1 MKLKDIK
8 TVYCAF
14 NDYTRSEY
22 ITTEETTALLTEAV
36 NHSRLIKNAVVI
48 MDGFTGFT
56 PVQYRLLQA
65 LLELTS
71 KVIITITIDIDSS
84 PYSMRGEQELFYLSK
99 KTIKDIQMLSQQV
112 NIRQDKD
119 VLFKT
124 ALRYSENPELDHLQK
139 HIFRYPIK
147 KYDRPVENI
156 VITENNNIRDEIND
170 VCLKIKELVLEKGY
184 AYRDMA
190 IVCADL
196 DSYADIFDECA
207 QIHDIPFFIDRNGKL
222 KLNPFVEFI
231 LSALMIIKENYSYR
245 SVMHFLRSGLCY
257 AEREDIDEFDNYI
270 LKHGI
275 KGRSRYAKLFAG
287 VDGKTEEGADELEI
301 LNKVNEI
308 RRSLMEGLE
317 GLLEKPKC
325 ASDYTKALRKLISYY
340 GIEEKLSEM
349 KSVFDSSF
357 EREKASEYAQVY
369 SLIMGLLSQIDD
381 LLSDMPISLEE
392 FTAILRS
399 GIEEIDI
406 GRIPGG
412 IDRVIVG
419 DITRSRISN
428 IKILFFTGVNDGN
441 IPLSNSKG
449 GIISDIDREFLKE
462 KEIELSP
469 TPRQQIYIQR
479 LYLYMIMSKPAQKLF
494 LSYSRTGN
502 DGSALRESYLIL
514 LLRDI
519 FPRLLVIKNMN
530 ESRRPESLSGIKDA
544 LQSYSDALCEYSAGT
559 LDGITKEELAVL
571 GTVLESDNECNE
583 IAKKLVNAAFFE
595 YKHKPLSKEL
605 ASKLYGKILTNSV
618 SRLEQFALCQYAHFL
633 KYGLKL
639 KEREE
644 FSFERS
650 DLGTVYHEILSD
662 YSGNV
667 SKSGYTLENCPDE
680 ISEKLLSESVE
691 RVCGMYGS
699 TILYSTFSN
708 RFTVKR
714 IHEIMTRTVKTIKKQ
729 LSSGKFVPEGFETDF
744 LRKIMLSDEGQM
756 RIRGRIDR
764 LDICK
769 KDGKL
774 YIKIIDYK
782 SGTKD
787 IELDSLLYGL
797 QLQQPVYMAAAINEM
812 ANKYPDLIPV
822 MAAMFYYHIDDP
834 LLTDVSLGDDEKT
847 LEDRIEAKLRPSGL
861 VNSDRDIIESLDE
874 KLTPEAQSVVSG
886 VIPVSTLKNGELSK
900 NSKVID
906 EKEYQTIF
914 NYTDNLIGRFA
925 HMIVDGQKQINPILK
940 QDTDAC
946 RYCDYREVCIFD
958 SKCNGYEHR
967 KLQKLSREE
976 ALERMKEECL

>member
-1 MKLKDIK
+1 MSLQFYMGEPGSGKSTQLYKDVTEWAQRSPEKNFIFLVPDQYTMQAQIEIVKNSPNGGIMNVEVLSFMRLAHRVFEETGYMNGKIVLDDTGKSLVLRALADSVSDRMPFLCANLNKVGFIHEIKSVISELKQYDISPDGLDKLIDACGGQGLLSMKLKDIK

-428 IKILFFTGVNDGN
+428 IKILFFTGVND
-441 IPLSNSKG
+441 
-449 GIISDIDREFLKE
+449 
-462 KEIELSP
+462 
-469 TPRQQIYIQR
+469 
-479 LYLYMIMSKPAQKLF
+479 
-494 LSYSRTGN
+494 
-502 DGSALRESYLIL
+502 
-514 LLRDI
+514 
-519 FPRLLVIKNMN
+519 
-530 ESRRPESLSGIKDA
+530 
-544 LQSYSDALCEYSAGT
+544 
-559 LDGITKEELAVL
+559 
-571 GTVLESDNECNE
+571 
-583 IAKKLVNAAFFE
+583 
-595 YKHKPLSKEL
+595 
-605 ASKLYGKILTNSV
+605 
-618 SRLEQFALCQYAHFL
+618 
-633 KYGLKL
+633 
-639 KEREE
+639 
-644 FSFERS
+644 
-650 DLGTVYHEILSD
+650 
-662 YSGNV
+662 
-667 SKSGYTLENCPDE
+667 
-680 ISEKLLSESVE
+680 
-691 RVCGMYGS
+691 
-699 TILYSTFSN
+699 
-708 RFTVKR
+708 
-714 IHEIMTRTVKTIKKQ
+714 
-729 LSSGKFVPEGFETDF
+729 
-744 LRKIMLSDEGQM
+744 
-756 RIRGRIDR
+756 
-764 LDICK
+764 
-769 KDGKL
+769 
-774 YIKIIDYK
+774 
-782 SGTKD
+782 
-787 IELDSLLYGL
+787 
-797 QLQQPVYMAAAINEM
+797 
-812 ANKYPDLIPV
+812 
-822 MAAMFYYHIDDP
+822 
-834 LLTDVSLGDDEKT
+834 
-847 LEDRIEAKLRPSGL
+847 
-861 VNSDRDIIESLDE
+861 
-874 KLTPEAQSVVSG
+874 
-886 VIPVSTLKNGELSK
+886 
-900 NSKVID
+900 
-906 EKEYQTIF
+906 
-914 NYTDNLIGRFA
+914 
-925 HMIVDGQKQINPILK
+925 
-940 QDTDAC
+940 
-946 RYCDYREVCIFD
+946 
-958 SKCNGYEHR
+958 
-967 KLQKLSREE
+967 
-976 ALERMKEECL
+976 